1 MFGISVS
8 SSNSLVLALLL
19 LSLVS
24 FTPFFHFFI
33 SLDKLDDNSDIVIEK
48 LKNIIEK
55 ININNKGYTDRNE
68 NISINDKIKTINE
81 FNNIIKW
88 EVNELLE
95 HFKNNII
102 NYKIN

>member
-1 MFGISVS
+1 M
-8 SSNSLVLALLL
+8 
-19 LSLVS
+19 
-24 FTPFFHFFI
+24 
-33 SLDKLDDNSDIVIEK
+33 DDNSDIVIEK

>member
-1 MFGISVS
+1 MIIVI
-8 SSNSLVLALLL
+8 LLL
-19 LSLVS
+19 KSS
-24 FTPFFHFFI
+24 
-33 SLDKLDDNSDIVIEK
+33 K
-48 LKNIIEK
+48 IIEK